1 MAQNRFSGRITQ
13 RQEKI
18 APPHGEKAEPTAFS
32 LFSNRGDALESPQ
45 TIQTDQAPSPT
56 GTFVQARRVGN
67 LLFIAG
73 QRGIDPDSGELVERS
88 IEARARRT
96 FENLKAIAEAA
107 GGSLAT
113 FVSTVVYVR
122 DMDTHRPA
130 INRLFEEYFGPNL
143 PTRTI
148 VEVSRLNQDDIV
160 EIEAVVMIPG
170 AEA

>member
-1 MAQNRFSGRITQ
+1 M
-13 RQEKI
+13 
-18 APPHGEKAEPTAFS
+18 
-32 LFSNRGDALESPQ
+32 
-45 TIQTDQAPSPT
+45 
-56 GTFVQARRVGN
+56 QARRVGN

-73 QRGIDPDSGELVERS
+73 QRGIDPNTGKLVERT

-96 FENLKAIAEAA
+96 FENLKAISEAA

-113 FVSTVVYVR
+113 FVSTIVYVR
-122 DMDTHRPA
+122 EMDAHRPT
-130 INRLFEEYFGPNL
+130 INRLYEEYFGPNL

-170 AEA
+170 AET

>member
-1 MAQNRFSGRITQ
+1 M
-13 RQEKI
+13 
-18 APPHGEKAEPTAFS
+18 
-32 LFSNRGDALESPQ
+32 
-45 TIQTDQAPSPT
+45 
-56 GTFVQARRVGN
+56 GN

-73 QRGIDPDSGELVERS
+73 QRGIDPDSGELVERT

-113 FVSTVVYVR
+113 FVSTVVYVK
-122 DMDTHRPA
+122 DMDVHRPV
-130 INRLFEEYFGPNL
+130 INRLYEEYFGPNL

-170 AEA
+170 AET

>member
-1 MAQNRFSGRITQ
+1 MAQNRFSGGVAERKEI
-13 RQEKI
+13 I
-18 APPHGEKAEPTAFS
+18 ATPHERKTGQAAYS
-32 LFSNRGDALESPQ
+32 LLANRGDALESPQ

-56 GTFVQARRVGN
+56 GPFVQARRAGN

-73 QRGIDPDSGELVERS
+73 QRGIDPDSGELVERT
-88 IEARARRT
+88 IEARTRRT

-122 DMDTHRPA
+122 DMDAHRPA
-130 INRLFEEYFGPNL
+130 VNRLFEEYFGPNL

-160 EIEAVVMIPG
+160 EIEAVVMIPV
-170 AEA
+170 AET

>member
-1 MAQNRFSGRITQ
+1 M
-13 RQEKI
+13 
-18 APPHGEKAEPTAFS
+18 
-32 LFSNRGDALESPQ
+32 ESPQ
-45 TIQTDQAPSPT
+45 TIQTGKAPSPT
-56 GTFVQARRVGN
+56 GPFVQARRVGN

-73 QRGIDPDSGELVERS
+73 QRGIDPESGELVEKT

-96 FENLKAIAEAA
+96 FENLKAIAEAG

-122 DMDTHRPA
+122 DMDAHRPA
-130 INRLFEEYFGPNL
+130 INSLYEEYFGPNL

-170 AEA
+170 PEN

>member
-1 MAQNRFSGRITQ
+1 MAQNRFSGGIAE
-13 RQEKI
+13 RQEII
-18 APPHGEKAEPTAFS
+18 AAPRGRESERAAFS
-32 LFSNRGDALESPQ
+32 LLSNRGDALESPQ

-56 GTFVQARRVGN
+56 GPFVQARRVGN

-73 QRGIDPDSGELVERS
+73 QRGIDPDSGNLVERT

-96 FENLKAIAEAA
+96 FENLKAIAEAG

-122 DMDTHRPA
+122 DMDAHRPA
-130 INRLFEEYFGPNL
+130 INRLYEEYFGPNL

-170 AEA
+170 AET

>member
-1 MAQNRFSGRITQ
+1 M
-13 RQEKI
+13 
-18 APPHGEKAEPTAFS
+18 
-32 LFSNRGDALESPQ
+32 
-45 TIQTDQAPSPT
+45 
-56 GTFVQARRVGN
+56 GN

-73 QRGIDPDSGELVERS
+73 QRGIDPASGELVERS

-96 FENLKAIAEAA
+96 FENLKAIAEVA

-122 DMDTHRPA
+122 DMDAHRPA
-130 INRLFEEYFGPNL
+130 VNRLYEEYFGPNL

-170 AEA
+170 AET